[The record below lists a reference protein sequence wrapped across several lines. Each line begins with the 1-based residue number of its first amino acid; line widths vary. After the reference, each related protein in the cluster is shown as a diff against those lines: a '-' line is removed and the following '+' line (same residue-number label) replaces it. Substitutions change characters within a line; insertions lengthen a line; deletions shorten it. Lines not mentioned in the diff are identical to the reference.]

1 MKILVI
7 EDDVVAGRYWVD
19 VLKREDYS
27 GQVPRGGKS
36 NPSWREGS
44 RISV

>member
-7 EDDVVAGRYWVD
+7 EDDYVMKPYDPHLLLARIRSGR
-19 VLKREDYS
+19 
-27 GQVPRGGKS
+27 VPRGGKS